1 MRVSSTVT
9 IDRPLEDVFA
19 YVADYRNDPAW
30 RPEVKEMRY
39 LSEEPVGVGIHALET
54 SVLWGRR
61 LVTETLISA
70 YDPNRRL
77 DWDFVSGPFRV
88 RGSRTFEAVDG
99 GTRVTSELE
108 WNPAARLARMAAPA
122 MTRSYQ
128 RMLDRNLQRL
138 RTILEEGDSA
148 DAGR

>member
-9 IDRPLEDVFA
+9 IHRPIDEVFA

-39 LSEEPVGVGIHALET
+39 LSDGPVGVGIHALET

-61 LVTETLISA
+61 VVTETLVSG
-70 YDPNRRL
+70 YEPNRRL

-88 RGSRTFEAVDG
+88 RGSRTFEAIDG

-108 WNPAARLARMAAPA
+108 WEPTSRLARIAATA
-122 MTRSYQ
+122 MGRSYQ
-128 RMLDRNLQRL
+128 RMLDRNLERL
-138 RTILEEGDSA
+138 RVILE
-148 DAGR
+148 GR